1 MVRSGVEG
9 MTNKPEV
16 LAVVAVM
23 VVVDL
28 PGAVV
33 VVAVEH
39 GMAGFGVMWSGMMWR
54 DVEWRGVAWCGLA
67 ERLWLWLW

>member
-1 MVRSGVEG
+1 MRCGAVCLWCGVAWCG
-9 MTNKPEV
+9 TGCMWNKPELLV
-16 LAVVAVM
+16 VVAVVVVVDLSGVVVLVADV

-39 GMAGFGVMWSGMMWR
+39 DTTGFGV
-54 DVEWRGVAWCGLA
+54 V
-67 ERLWLWLW
+67 